1 MSGNFLKFLTAFGIF
16 LLLLGCAT
24 STPPAE
30 STSSGDSSGLA
41 SPSGIPDAYGAESNG
56 SLLASFPLPKGQVSQ
71 VEKVE
76 IIHFHGTN
84 QCYSCKTVGAYA
96 EETVNTYF
104 ADELKT
110 GKITFAHINAELPE
124 NRDLVEK
131 YGVTGASLWI
141 GVYDVA
147 GFHKEQNT
155 DVWYKISDKAEYL
168 SYLKGIIEKR
178 LAGDLS

>member
-1 MSGNFLKFLTAFGIF
+1 MVVGIF

-24 STPPAE
+24 SSPPAE
-30 STSSGDSSGLA
+30 NANTGNSSGLSSSGG
-41 SPSGIPDAYGAESNG
+41 SPGLHGAESNG
-56 SLLASFPLPKGQVSQ
+56 SLLASFPLPKEQARVD
-71 VEKVE
+71 KVE

-124 NRDLVEK
+124 NQELVEK

-141 GVYDVA
+141 GVYDSA
-147 GFHKEQNT
+147 RFHKEQNT
-155 DVWYKISDKAEYL
+155 DVWYKISDKAEYM
-168 SYLKGIIEKR
+168 SYFKGIIEKR